1 MPTFKLYIKALVKCT
16 CVRACLPGLP
26 QFCLIP
32 GKRTVLLFFLLCW
45 INNIIA
51 AQLLG
56 FNFWEVQFDVQAT
69 VGSQALMPS
78 VILSRCFEG
87 SASQR
92 EASLPVWMERTSA
105 ADATAAAGIHS
116 SGLNPT
122 LCAAS
127 LWHIGAKWKH
137 QQVRVRNAEWIKW
150 NLSQWHEKHFL
161 KKTFLLFLWHDHTL
175 ALFPADLIQ
184 N

>member
-1 MPTFKLYIKALVKCT
+1 MPIFNLYIKALVKCT
-16 CVRACLPGLP
+16 CVRACLPGL
-26 QFCLIP
+26 IP
-32 GKRTVLLFFLLCW
+32 GVKNSFISFFYCCW
-45 INNIIA
+45 RNNIIA

-56 FNFWEVQFDVQAT
+56 FNFWEMQFDVQAT

-137 QQVRVRNAEWIKW
+137 QKVRVRNAEWIKW
-150 NLSQWHEKHFL
+150 NLSQWHEM
-161 KKTFLLFLWHDHTL
+161 LFFFFKFCSFYGMITLWHIFL
-175 ALFPADLIQ
+175 QI
-184 N
+184 

>member
-1 MPTFKLYIKALVKCT
+1 MHVFLVCHNSAT
-16 CVRACLPGLP
+16 
-26 QFCLIP
+26 I
-32 GKRTVLLFFLLCW
+32 FFYYCW
-45 INNIIA
+45 RNNIIA
-51 AQLLG
+51 AQLRG
-56 FNFWEVQFDVQAT
+56 FNFWEMQFDVQAT

-127 LWHIGAKWKH
+127 LWHIGSKWKH

-150 NLSQWHEKHFL
+150 NLSQWHEKHL
-161 KKTFLLFLWHDHTL
+161 KKKKGSFYGMITLWHLFLQ
-175 ALFPADLIQ
+175 I
-184 N
+184 